1 MATLKIHLPA
11 GWANEKTNQK
21 DTLTPWTK
29 LLAFADNQAPYKTA
43 WFLVSLIAQGVLFLP
58 IPAVLMYYYQAPV
71 AVLAVTMT
79 LFFGNVISGMG
90 GSGIRVVLGAFALSV
105 FIHLFMLAVFI
116 G

>member
-11 GWANEKTNQK
+11 AWANEKTNQK
-21 DTLTPWTK
+21 DTLILRTK
-29 LLAFADNQAPYKTA
+29 WLAFADSQAPYKTA

-79 LFFGNVISGMG
+79 LFFGNVICGMG
-90 GSGIRVVLGAFALSV
+90 GSGIRVVIGAFALSV